1 MDVAEAIGGRRSIRA
16 FRDTPV
22 ARETVERILTLS
34 ARAPSGSNTQPWRAY
49 AMAGAARDALCAEV
63 QAAHLAGDAGDREYL
78 YYPEPWFEPYLA
90 RRRQV
95 GWALYG
101 TLGITKGDTARMQA
115 QHGRNFAFFGAPVG
129 LVITIDRRLNP
140 GSWLD
145 LGMFVQNMM
154 LAARGEGLE
163 TCPQAAFAPYH
174 QIIRRHLPIMPEEMV
189 VCGMA
194 LGEADWDAP
203 ENGLVTE
210 RAPLADWAQFHGW
223 D

>member
-1 MDVAEAIGGRRSIRA
+1 MEVAEAIGGRRSIRA

-22 ARETVERILTLS
+22 PRATVERILALS

-49 AMAGAARDALCAEV
+49 ALAGAPRDALCAEV
-63 QAAHLAGDAGDREYL
+63 VAAHLAGDAGDREYL

-101 TLGITKGDTARMQA
+101 TLGITKGDAARMQA
-115 QHGRNFAFFGAPVG
+115 QHGRNFSFFDAPVG

-145 LGMFVQNMM
+145 LGMFLQNMM

-174 QIIRRHLPIMPEEMV
+174 TIIRRHLPISAEEMV

-210 RAPLADWAQFHGW
+210 RAPIADWTQFRGW